1 MVYRVFICHAYDH
14 RDIYFK
20 LVQKLNA
27 ENFAWRNES
36 VQYDMRFGHDD
47 DQLDDTHLRNMVGAK
62 IAECDV
68 MLALTKPVASR
79 RAWLQWE
86 IKLAKE
92 LGKPV
97 IGIARYRNDRVSKFV
112 RDQATEI
119 VDTWRIDHITNAI
132 EWNVD
137 DLRRRRGSAEIVKRL
152 APSVMPLLVR
162 SPPDEEVPPNPSPSS
177 APPPPPEA
185 AQADAEVDASEVREP
200 DGFFRDLGQVVP
212 SPPAFMQPKPRWWR
226 RFGRHSS

>member
-27 ENFAWRNES
+27 VNFAWRNES

-132 EWNVD
+132 EWNVMIYAGAEGVRKSSND
-137 DLRRRRGSAEIVKRL
+137 LPHQSCRSLCDRHLTRKSLPIRHPPPLLRLLRRQRRPMQRLMQVKCGNPMDFSATSDK
-152 APSVMPLLVR
+152 
-162 SPPDEEVPPNPSPSS
+162 
-177 APPPPPEA
+177 
-185 AQADAEVDASEVREP
+185 
-200 DGFFRDLGQVVP
+200 
-212 SPPAFMQPKPRWWR
+212 
-226 RFGRHSS
+226 